1 MNEARPPFP
10 QVCAPASSIFVAH
23 SSTDFPFQFPGG
35 DALKLPP
42 RNSHEVE
49 QRALLLQQEVQPSAA
64 AWLLFPRALG
74 FTLLQLVEQFDL
86 PEDAADDSLE

>member
-1 MNEARPPFP
+1 
-10 QVCAPASSIFVAH
+10 
-23 SSTDFPFQFPGG
+23 
-35 DALKLPP
+35 
-42 RNSHEVE
+42 VE